1 MATNN
6 NQRLLWTIVIG
17 CMVAVEAVRI
27 SANEQ
32 PESKYQEIIQLFNR
46 NSNDDHHPLKAE
58 AQTYSATVTDPSGG
72 YSRDAP
78 ARSRYSPS
86 SSNTAANRE
95 EEEAKKL
102 AEEEEERKPDR
113 LALLLSES
121 KFSCNGVKNGYY
133 ADETVGCQV
142 FHYCV
147 EGVKHSWQCPENT
160 VFHQIHLNCVP
171 NTQDICQQ
179 SSKYHIVN
187 EYLHKELDERGP
199 NNTILYHQRFYPDGF
214 DYSGGDPVAQ
224 IFQAQAQAALQKA
237 HQRQSQPTADQD
249 DDDDDEQPVRP
260 SRTRSRPPQSYLDR
274 SSSPPNRAS
283 AAKPSSLYRQ
293 PASRTSLLSN
303 YSPAQQTSKPTLR
316 PSSPETFAPPTY
328 TEQPQ
333 DDFGNTD
340 FSDHHHHHPSSSS
353 GFDVPSSNSFASS
366 NFQSPSS
373 PSSQSFQPS
382 GSPSAGY
389 TSSTGS
395 SSSSS
400 FSPSNTAASQ
410 GSGYHRSTSSSSR
423 GSSSSGYP
431 TRSLGI
437 PIASFRVAPASS
449 FTGSSGIMG
458 SNDAQASSIQQ
469 VRMVPPT
476 MMSFTTLNNGPNL
489 LDENGSLL
497 YY

>member
-1 MATNN
+1 MANN
-6 NQRLLWTIVIG
+6 RLLWTLICCSVATIVL
-17 CMVAVEAVRI
+17 
-27 SANEQ
+27 ANEQ
-32 PESKYQEIIQLFNR
+32 PPESKYQEIIQLFNTNNNR
-46 NSNDDHHPLKAE
+46 NANDHTLKAE
-58 AQTYSATVTDPSGG
+58 AQTYSATVADPNGGHHGFTSSG
-72 YSRDAP
+72 YSRTTDP
-78 ARSRYSPS
+78 RSRYSPS
-86 SSNTAANRE
+86 SSSSSASNAE

-113 LALLLSES
+113 LALLLAES
-121 KFSCNGVKNGYY
+121 KFSCDGVKNGYY

-199 NNTILYHQRFYPDGF
+199 NNTVLYHQRFYPDGF

-237 HQRQSQPTADQD
+237 HQARRQPPSHPNLDEE
-249 DDDDDEQPVRP
+249 DDDDEPSAAPVR
-260 SRTRSRPPQSYLDR
+260 SRTRSRTQSYLNQAT
-274 SSSPPNRAS
+274 NRAP
-283 AAKPSSLYRQ
+283 ANKPQSLYRQ
-293 PASRTSLLSN
+293 PPPL
-303 YSPAQQTSKPTLR
+303 KPTLR
-316 PSSPETFAPPTY
+316 PSLSGYTSSPDTSFSPPTY

-340 FSDHHHHHPSSSS
+340 FSDHHSSS
-353 GFDVPSSNSFASS
+353 GFDGSSSLSASPNAFS
-366 NFQSPSS
+366 SSTFQSPS
-373 PSSQSFQPS
+373 SSQSFQPS

-389 TSSTGS
+389 TSTGSASSYQSTGS
-395 SSSSS
+395 SSNS
-400 FSPSNTAASQ
+400 FLPSNTNQ
-410 GSGYHRSTSSSSR
+410 GTFRSSPSR

-437 PIASFRVAPASS
+437 PIASFRVAPASN
-449 FTGSSGIMG
+449 FAGSEVP
-458 SNDAQASSIQQ
+458 NAQASTIQQ
-469 VRMVPPT
+469 VKVSP
-476 MMSFTTLNNGPNL
+476 MMSFTSLNNNGADL
-489 LDENGSLL
+489 MDENRAIL